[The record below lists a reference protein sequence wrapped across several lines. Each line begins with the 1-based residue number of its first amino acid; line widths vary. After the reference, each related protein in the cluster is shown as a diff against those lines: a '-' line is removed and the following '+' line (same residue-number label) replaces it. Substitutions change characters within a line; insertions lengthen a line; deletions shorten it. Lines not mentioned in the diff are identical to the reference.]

1 MYDCIDFSK
10 EAYYVLQTSPFIYKH
25 IKVTLS
31 VSSRDKEVDLK
42 DNVIMNLRELK
53 GIIVN
58 VDGGKEKFN
67 KVTKKQRYIC
77 I

>member
-42 DNVIMNLRELK
+42 RQCYCEYA
-53 GIIVN
+53 GIERN
-58 VDGGKEKFN
+58 H
-67 KVTKKQRYIC
+67 C
-77 I
+77 